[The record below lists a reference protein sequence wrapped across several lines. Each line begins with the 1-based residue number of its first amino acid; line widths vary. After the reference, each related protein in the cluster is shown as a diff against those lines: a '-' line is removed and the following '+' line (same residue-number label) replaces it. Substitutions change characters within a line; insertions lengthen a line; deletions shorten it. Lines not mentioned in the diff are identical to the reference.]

1 MTTKTICREGMC
13 YVSPELEVLD
23 LKAEGVLCASGE
35 FGIKNWERDDQT
47 LGV

>member
-1 MTTKTICREGMC
+1 MC

-35 FGIKNWERDDQT
+35 GNVTVKDWVPSNGAIDF
-47 LGV
+47 